1 MSRYIENQDP
11 DNSNT
16 ITNYELARYISSRAV
31 ELINGKKPKV
41 DVEGEHDPIKVAIK
55 ELKEGKDT
63 DLVII
68 RKKYMNNENINEI
81 NHISKMHLP
90 FS

>member
-1 MSRYIENQDP
+1 MSEYIENEDS

-16 ITNYELARYISSRAV
+16 ITNYELARYISARAV

-41 DVEGEHDPIKVAIK
+41 DVEGEHDPIKLAIK
-55 ELKEGKDT
+55 ELIEGKDS

-68 RKKYMNNENINEI
+68 RKKYINGRSINEI
-81 NHISKMHLP
+81 NRISRMHLP
-90 FS
+90 GS

>member
-1 MSRYIENQDP
+1 MSRYVENKDT

-16 ITNYELARYISSRAV
+16 ITNYELARYISARAV
-31 ELINGKKPKV
+31 ELINGKPPKI

-55 ELKEGKDT
+55 ELAEGKDS

-68 RKKYMNNENINEI
+68 RKKFIDGENINEI

-90 FS
+90 DC

>member
-1 MSRYIENQDP
+1 MSKYIENENL

-16 ITNYELARYISSRAV
+16 ITNYELARYISARAV

-55 ELKEGKDT
+55 ELSEGKDT

-68 RKKYMNNENINEI
+68 RKKYIDGENINEI
-81 NHISKMHLP
+81 NHISKMHL
-90 FS
+90 